1 MPKSMVDFTWE
12 VGTFFAEKQD
22 ILDAVKGYA
31 LENGRNIKF
40 VKNDKRRLRMKCFGA
55 KGECPWTIYF
65 GYMEA
70 VKSWQLRTKK
80 DIHTCSRE
88 FNLKLVDA
96 KWLSKKLVKTVQEN
110 PKMKGVDIREKVQ
123 RKWNIGISRSMAY
136 RAKAI
141 ASNEIDGSFNEQ
153 YKRIYDYA
161 HELLERNPGSTVKV
175 HVENNE
181 GELIFKRFYCCLKAC
196 KDSFVCCRPIIGLD
210 GAFLK
215 GKYGGELL
223 TAVGRDGNDQ
233 MLPIAYAVVE
243 VENKDS
249 WMWFLELLIDD
260 LGGGEVCS
268 SITFVSDQQK
278 GLLPA
283 IQQLLP
289 GVDQRFC
296 VRHLYSNFRK
306 KFPGKNLKQLMWRAA
321 TATHP
326 QNWEREMRNIK
337 DINEDAFKHSI
348 AIPPRYWSRSR
359 FSPTPKCDTLV
370 NNISEAFN
378 SVLVHTRTKPIITM
392 LEEIRV
398 YIMQRWA
405 KNRSKIQSFSGPI
418 CPKIQARFTKESQ
431 ATKNWIPRRWSITGI
446 PCCHSLAAMKFLNID
461 GQQFIPACFL
471 KSTYEETYASIV
483 YPINGNNMWDLTPY
497 PDVMPPRKK
506 VMSGRP
512 KRKRR
517 LEQWEIR
524 KDDSRVS
531 KGGLRK
537 RCGIC
542 REVGHNRSRCPK
554 ATEEPIMPSSQLSE
568 VCMNDE
574 EAEL

>member
-1 MPKSMVDFTWE
+1 
-12 VGTFFAEKQD
+12 
-22 ILDAVKGYA
+22 
-31 LENGRNIKF
+31 
-40 VKNDKRRLRMKCFGA
+40 
-55 KGECPWTIYF
+55 
-65 GYMEA
+65 
-70 VKSWQLRTKK
+70 
-80 DIHTCSRE
+80 
-88 FNLKLVDA
+88 
-96 KWLSKKLVKTVQEN
+96 
-110 PKMKGVDIREKVQ
+110 
-123 RKWNIGISRSMAY
+123 
-136 RAKAI
+136 
-141 ASNEIDGSFNEQ
+141 
-153 YKRIYDYA
+153 
-161 HELLERNPGSTVKV
+161 
-175 HVENNE
+175 
-181 GELIFKRFYCCLKAC
+181 
-196 KDSFVCCRPIIGLD
+196 
-210 GAFLK
+210 
-215 GKYGGELL
+215 
-223 TAVGRDGNDQ
+223 
-233 MLPIAYAVVE
+233 
-243 VENKDS
+243 
-249 WMWFLELLIDD
+249 
-260 LGGGEVCS
+260 
-268 SITFVSDQQK
+268 
-278 GLLPA
+278 
-283 IQQLLP
+283 
-289 GVDQRFC
+289 
-296 VRHLYSNFRK
+296 
-306 KFPGKNLKQLMWRAA
+306 MWRAA

-337 DINEDAFKHSI
+337 DINEDAFKHLI

-418 CPKIQARFTKESQ
+418 CPKIHARFTKESQ
-431 ATKNWIPRRWSITGI
+431 ATKNWIPSWSAHKLFEVRHVSQSGEKFVVNIDEFSCSCRRWSITGI

-471 KSTYEETYASIV
+471 KSTYEETNASIV

-506 VMSGRP
+506 VMPGRP

-517 LEQWEIR
+517 LKQWEIR

-554 ATEEPIMPSSQLSE
+554 ATQEPIMPSSQLSE

>member
-1 MPKSMVDFTWE
+1 
-12 VGTFFAEKQD
+12 
-22 ILDAVKGYA
+22 
-31 LENGRNIKF
+31 
-40 VKNDKRRLRMKCFGA
+40 
-55 KGECPWTIYF
+55 
-65 GYMEA
+65 
-70 VKSWQLRTKK
+70 
-80 DIHTCSRE
+80 
-88 FNLKLVDA
+88 
-96 KWLSKKLVKTVQEN
+96 
-110 PKMKGVDIREKVQ
+110 
-123 RKWNIGISRSMAY
+123 MAY

-141 ASNEIDGSFNEQ
+141 ASNHIDGSFNEQ
-153 YKRIYDYA
+153 YNRIYDYA

-175 HVENNE
+175 LVENNE
-181 GELIFKRFYCCLKAC
+181 GEVIFNIFYCYLKAC
-196 KDSFVCCRPIIGLD
+196 KDSFVCCRSIIGLD
-210 GAFLK
+210 GAFSK

-223 TAVGRDGNDQ
+223 TTVGRDGNDQ

-249 WMWFLELLIDD
+249 WTWFLNQMIDD

-268 SITFVSDQQK
+268 SITFVSDQEK

-283 IQQLLP
+283 MQQLLP

-306 KFPGKNLKQLMWRAA
+306 KFPGKNLKRMMWRAA

-326 QNWEREMRNIK
+326 QNWEKEMRNIK
-337 DINEDAFKHSI
+337 DINEDAFKHLI

-370 NNISEAFN
+370 NNMSEAFN
-378 SVLVHTRTKPIITM
+378 SVLVHTRTKPIIIM

-418 CPKIQARFTKESQ
+418 CPKIQTRFTKESQ
-431 ATKNWIPRRWSITGI
+431 STKNWIPSWSANKLFEVRHVSQSGEKFVVNIDEFSCSCRRWSITGI

-461 GQQFIPACFL
+461 GQQFILACFL
-471 KSTYEETYASIV
+471 KFTYEETYASIV
-483 YPINGNNMWDLTPY
+483 YPINDNNMWDLTPY

-506 VMSGRP
+506 VMLGRP

-517 LEQWEIR
+517 LE
-524 KDDSRVS
+524 
-531 KGGLRK
+531 
-537 RCGIC
+537 
-542 REVGHNRSRCPK
+542 
-554 ATEEPIMPSSQLSE
+554 
-568 VCMNDE
+568 
-574 EAEL
+574 